1 MDHPPG
7 TQVERLFARIGEVS
21 SLPHVAM
28 EIIELAGDPSAEADD
43 LLEAVRR
50 DPALAMRLM
59 RTINSSY
66 YALSEKV
73 VDLKQAI
80 TLLGFKEVRNLAMTA
95 YIAQLF
101 RETSDYGTY
110 SRRGLWNHMVATAMV
125 ARLTAQTCGKVQP
138 QEAYLAG
145 LLHDVGF
152 ILIDQYLHKPFT
164 QVLDALTEQSP
175 VCGVES
181 KFLGFDHAALGEYV
195 AIRWRL
201 PAHVAAT
208 IGYHHTPAAY
218 DGPHADMVNVVAL
231 ADCLCHLKGLTALG
245 IGNVPMPSARLFA
258 ELGLQRQHLSSIVER
273 LDEALAAADT
283 MALVQVR

>member
-1 MDHPPG
+1 MDQIPE
-7 TQVERLFARIGEVS
+7 TLVERVFARIGEIS

-28 EIIELAGDPSAEADD
+28 EIIELAGDPRAEADD
-43 LLEAVRR
+43 LLDAVRR

-59 RTINSSY
+59 RSINSSY

-73 VDLKQAI
+73 TDLKQAI

-101 RETSDYGTY
+101 RQTSDHGTY
-110 SRRGLWNHMVATAMV
+110 SRRGLWTHMVGTAMV
-125 ARLTAQTCGKVQP
+125 ARLTAQTCGRVQP

-152 ILIDQYLHKPFT
+152 ILIDQHLHRPFM
-164 QVLDALTEQSP
+164 QVIDALTERSP

-195 AIRWRL
+195 AVRWRL
-201 PAHVAAT
+201 PGHVAAT
-208 IGYHHTPAAY
+208 IGNHHTPAAY
-218 DGPHADMVNVVAL
+218 NGPHTDMVNIVAL
-231 ADCLCHLKGLTALG
+231 ADYLCDLKDLTALG
-245 IGNVPMPSARLFA
+245 IRNAPMPSAQLFW
-258 ELGLQRQHLSSIVER
+258 ELGLRRHHLSMILEQ
-273 LDEALAAADT
+273 LDEALTAADA